1 MGVCVGKLGANAT
14 GPRLLSLSC
23 LLEAPGR
30 DFFPAHCDTMF
41 APNAGCLAWQVTKA
55 ESQSWPGGAQSLYAA
70 ESVTTTPP
78 TPWGARAYARACTH
92 RHIRTGT
99 YRCHV

>member
-41 APNAGCLAWQVTKA
+41 APNTSCLAWQVSKA
-55 ESQSWPGGAQSLYAA
+55 VKSELAWGCP
-70 ESVTTTPP
+70 VTV
-78 TPWGARAYARACTH
+78 CS
-92 RHIRTGT
+92 
-99 YRCHV
+99 